1 MIAQNVI
8 QKYPNYNS
16 ELSTIM
22 VYASFWA
29 KYVIT
34 ENSRNLL

>member
-22 VYASFWA
+22 VYASF
-29 KYVIT
+29 
-34 ENSRNLL
+34 